1 MARACE
7 EGQASDG
14 GLVNE
19 FEAELRARKF
29 VQEIGITTLPVDLT
43 RYVAKVGGKVMLEEL
58 GEDEAGYT
66 MTTPKGPVISL
77 NSHDRAARRRFTQC
91 HEIAHVVLQL
101 PSQHGYGPEWSY
113 AKRPIEEICCD
124 AFAAEILLPF
134 KLFLAKA
141 AGRALNFDTVHY
153 LTGECFASR
162 EAVASR
168 LVVTSR
174 SPCAYILTEGGVV
187 QHAIRSA
194 SLRSAK
200 AWINRGSALP
210 IGSAA
215 YALRGDHDDDGD
227 GSLTYAGDLWFE
239 GWRDVELEEFS
250 IFLPDYDQ
258 TLTLLQCTDPDELD
272 ALSSHREAVTESCD
286 PDDELLAPLDG
297 HLSFSSKRR
306 RR

>member
-1 MARACE
+1 M
-7 EGQASDG
+7 
-14 GLVNE
+14 NE
-19 FEAELRARKF
+19 FEAELRARQF
-29 VQEIGITTLPVDLT
+29 VQDIGITSLPVDLAP
-43 RYVAKVGGKVMLEEL
+43 YVTKVGGKVLLEEL
-58 GEDEAGYT
+58 EEDEAGYT
-66 MTTPKGPVISL
+66 MITPKGPVIAL

-101 PSQHGYGPEWSY
+101 PSQHGHGPEWSY
-113 AKRPIEEICCD
+113 AKRPTEEICCD
-124 AFAAEILLPF
+124 VFAAEILLPY

-153 LTGECFASR
+153 LAAECFASR

-168 LVVTSR
+168 LVATNR
-174 SPCAYILTEGGVV
+174 APCAYVLTEAGVV

-200 AWINRGSALP
+200 AWINRGAALP
-210 IGSAA
+210 AGSAA
-215 YALRGDHDDDGD
+215 HALRRDNDGD
-227 GSLTYAGDLWFE
+227 GTLTCAGDVWFE

-272 ALSSHREAVTESCD
+272 ALSRQGEAVAESRD

-297 HLSFSSKRR
+297 HLSFGTKRR

>member
-1 MARACE
+1 M
-7 EGQASDG
+7 
-14 GLVNE
+14 NE

-29 VQEIGITTLPVDLT
+29 VQDTGITSLPADLA
-43 RYVAKVGGKVMLEEL
+43 RYVAKVGGRVMLEEV

-66 MTTPKGPVISL
+66 MTTLKGPVISL

-101 PSQHGYGPEWSY
+101 PSQHGHRPNWSY
-113 AKRPIEEICCD
+113 VRRPIEEICCD
-124 AFAAEILLPF
+124 VFAAELLLPF

-141 AGRALNFDTVHY
+141 TGRALNFDTVHY
-153 LTGECFASR
+153 LTSECFASR

-168 LVVTSR
+168 LVATNH
-174 SPCAYILTEGGVV
+174 SPCAYVLTEGGVV
-187 QHAIRSA
+187 QHTIRSA

-215 YALRGDHDDDGD
+215 YELRRDRANDGD
-227 GSLTYAGDLWFE
+227 GSLTCAGDLWFE

-250 IFLPDYDQ
+250 IFLPEYDQ
-258 TLTLLQCTDPDELD
+258 TLTLLQCTDPCELD
-272 ALSSHREAVTESCD
+272 ALSLRRETATESRD
-286 PDDELLAPLDG
+286 PGDELLAPLDG
-297 HLSFSSKRR
+297 HLSFRSRR
-306 RR
+306 RWR

>member
-1 MARACE
+1 MK
-7 EGQASDG
+7 
-14 GLVNE
+14 E
-19 FEAELRARKF
+19 FEAELRARQF
-29 VQEIGITTLPVDLT
+29 VQDVGITSLPADLA
-43 RYVAKVGGKVMLEEL
+43 RYVTKVGGKVMLEEL
-58 GEDEAGYT
+58 DKDEAGYT

-101 PSQHGYGPEWSY
+101 PSQHSHGPDWSY
-113 AKRPIEEICCD
+113 VKRPIEEICCD
-124 AFAAEILLPF
+124 VFAAEILLPF

-168 LVVTSR
+168 LVATNR

-187 QHAIRSA
+187 QHVIRSA
-194 SLRSAK
+194 LLRSAK
-200 AWINRGSALP
+200 AWISRGSALP
-210 IGSAA
+210 AGSAA
-215 YALRGDHDDDGD
+215 QGLRRDSDGD
-227 GSLTYAGDLWFE
+227 GSLTCAGDLWFE

-250 IFLPDYDQ
+250 IFLPEYDQ

-272 ALSSHREAVTESCD
+272 ALSLQREAMTESRD

-297 HLSFSSKRR
+297 HLSFSPKRR